1 MAYKCDK
8 CGEELALYASI
19 DTYACL
25 KCDRWTEDKCSDKSC
40 YFCSLR
46 TDKPSQSRLEHS

>member
-1 MAYKCDK
+1 MSYKCDK
-8 CGEELALYASI
+8 CGQKLVLYASI

-46 TDKPSQSRLEHS
+46 TEKPSQSRLEYS